1 MSTQEM
7 SLLYNKKKKRWEILE
22 FSHHPCYNDSMSNP
36 GTNSPETPFFSLM
49 FTFPIHLLPS
59 LIPPPSSQGLQGVHE
74 SSVELTKNTD
84 SGDLPPPRDSVGPE
98 ELQDLRL

>member
-1 MSTQEM
+1 M
-7 SLLYNKKKKRWEILE
+7 
-22 FSHHPCYNDSMSNP
+22 PNP

-84 SGDLPPPRDSVGPE
+84 FGDLPPQDSVGPE